1 MSNLLANYSFF
12 EYILLTLLSILCGL
26 SIRYSLSIAKQL
38 WALTYHHTLTFC
50 LLPVITM
57 IVTTLIA
64 GNLALSLGMIGALSI
79 VRFRNPVKSPL
90 ELVIFFALITIGI
103 GTSVNFKLSILITII
118 INVVIIV
125 FYRLELYFKK
135 KGKNIFSISFN
146 EGSSIN
152 LVEIKSK
159 NKIEILEKNENLEQF
174 AFSENPITFYYRIS
188 FLEKKQV
195 DDLKKALENNKD
207 IINIDINY
215 VR

>member
-79 VRFRNPVKSPL
+79 VRFRNPVRSPL
-90 ELVIFFALITIGI
+90 ELTVYFACITSGIAASVHLRWLLYFLVAVLIVVLVLFIVSQIYKIFNKKFFIVSFSEG
-103 GTSVNFKLSILITII
+103 NPLSILEITAKSDI
-118 INVVIIV
+118 
-125 FYRLELYFKK
+125 
-135 KGKNIFSISFN
+135 SI
-146 EGSSIN
+146 
-152 LVEIKSK
+152 LDKSK
-159 NKIEILEKNENLEQF
+159 FLSSKIKTQEEITYELSNSNFKDLQDLLDQ
-174 AFSENPITFYYRIS
+174 I
-188 FLEKKQV
+188 KK
-195 DDLKKALENNKD
+195 ENNL
-207 IINIDINY
+207 INY
-215 VR
+215 QLRSNQ

>member
-1 MSNLLANYSFF
+1 MDELKIIVLLISAG
-12 EYILLTLLSILCGL
+12 ILF
-26 SIRYSLSIAKQL
+26 RYALIFTGQL
-38 WALTYHHTLTFC
+38 WAKSHAQTITFMVLPIITY
-50 LLPVITM
+50 VITNT
-57 IVTTLIA
+57 ISNNI
-64 GNLALSLGMIGALSI
+64 ALSLGMIGALSI

-103 GTSVNFKLSILITII
+103 GTAVNFKLSILITII

-135 KGKNIFSISFN
+135 KGKSIFSISFN
-146 EGSSIN
+146 EGSQIN

-195 DDLKKALENNKD
+195 DDLKKALEDNKD